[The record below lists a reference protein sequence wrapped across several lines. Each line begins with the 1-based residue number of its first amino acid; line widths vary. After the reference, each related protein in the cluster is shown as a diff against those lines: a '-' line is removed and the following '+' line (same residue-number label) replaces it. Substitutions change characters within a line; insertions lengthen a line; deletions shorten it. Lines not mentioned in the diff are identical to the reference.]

1 LGDILKITRQE
12 VPQPKYRYVLELD
25 AREADHLSA
34 ICYYYHAVNK
44 IPTER
49 TKFAETVIDLF
60 ANGHRL
66 PEEKDSMKVGRT

>member
-25 AREADHLSA
+25 AREADNLSA
-34 ICYYYHAVNK
+34 ICANYHAVNI

-49 TKFAETVIDLF
+49 TKFAETVINLF
-60 ANGHRL
+60 ADT
-66 PEEKDSMKVGRT
+66 EEKDSMKVGRT